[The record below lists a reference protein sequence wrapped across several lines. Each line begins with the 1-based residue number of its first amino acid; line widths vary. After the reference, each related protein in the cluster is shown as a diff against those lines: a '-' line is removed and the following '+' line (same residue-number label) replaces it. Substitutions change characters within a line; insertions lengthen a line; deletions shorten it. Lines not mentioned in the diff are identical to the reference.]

1 MKETEA
7 GESALKRQTVECLHL
22 CTDATH
28 TLDWWT
34 YMWWPLH
41 NNSWIMV
48 HAVYHWR
55 HWNHSYWRAW
65 L

>member
-7 GESALKRQTVECLHL
+7 GESALKRQTEECLHL

-28 TLDWWT
+28 
-34 YMWWPLH
+34 MH